1 MLDDGMAESSD
12 RGRALVAAIA
22 QVEQTYGPVAL
33 KIVDLVVNQRQDEAI
48 SMMNDECRPL
58 LARLESAVRDYVD
71 YSEAQARA
79 TSQEAVQAH
88 AVQRNLLLAACLA
101 AFAAAALSGAWLMRS
116 LRRALG
122 TEPAGLSAAAR
133 RVADGDLGPV
143 PDAANATPG
152 SVLASLAAMQ
162 EALADI
168 VGQVRGAAG
177 QIATGSDQIA
187 AASAALSQQTEEQAS
202 NLMQTSSHMDPL
214 ADAVRNCAEAAHQA
228 SQMARSA
235 AQVATRGGE
244 LVAQVVS
251 TMAEIQAS
259 SNRIA
264 DITGTIDGIAFQTN
278 ILALNASVEAARAGD
293 QGKGFAVVAAEVR
306 NLAQRSAVAAKEIKQ
321 LIAASV
327 DRVQTGAGIVD
338 EAGTTMQHIQASV
351 QQVSV
356 TIADISAMARDQS
369 QGIDGINSAMS
380 ELETMTQRNAAMAEE
395 SAATADSLKDQA
407 SRLSALV
414 DSFHLGEAAAV
425 QAPEPVRAV
434 PQPARLAPQPAAL
447 VMPALQGIS
456 R

>member
-1 MLDDGMAESSD
+1 LSS
-12 RGRALVAAIA
+12 R
-22 QVEQTYGPVAL
+22 
-33 KIVDLVVNQRQDEAI
+33 
-48 SMMNDECRPL
+48 
-58 LARLESAVRDYVD
+58 
-71 YSEAQARA
+71 
-79 TSQEAVQAH
+79 
-88 AVQRNLLLAACLA
+88 
-101 AFAAAALSGAWLMRS
+101 
-116 LRRALG
+116 
-122 TEPAGLSAAAR
+122 
-133 RVADGDLGPV
+133 
-143 PDAANATPG
+143 
-152 SVLASLAAMQ
+152 
-162 EALADI
+162 
-168 VGQVRGAAG
+168 
-177 QIATGSDQIA
+177 
-187 AASAALSQQTEEQAS
+187 TEEQAAS
-202 NLMQTSSHMDPL
+202 LEETAATMEQIAATVKQNADNARQANQLA
-214 ADAVRNCAEAAHQA
+214 ADASEVAE
-228 SQMARSA
+228 RGSA
-235 AQVATRGGE
+235 AVAE
-244 LVAQVVS
+244 VVH
-251 TMAEIQAS
+251 TMQNITAS
-259 SNRIA
+259 SSKIVE
-264 DITGTIDGIAFQTN
+264 IVSVIDGIAFQTN
-278 ILALNASVEAARAGD
+278 ILALNAAVEAARAGD